1 MRCPSHLPQHSTR
14 SEIPVKALVWCV
26 LILLAAAPL
35 SSRAEMARVNGV
47 ALHYTVQ
54 GSGDPLLLLHGFG
67 SCGASWADTAQR
79 LAQKY
84 KVITVDA
91 RGHGTSTNPAGKFR
105 HDQAADD
112 IRALLDELKISNTRA
127 MGFSSGGIT
136 LLHLAT
142 RNPERLSKMIVVAAT
157 TGFPEQ
163 ARAILQSAAMDTL
176 PPDVLASFRKC
187 AARGE
192 PQVRALVDQFRAF
205 GFSTDDT
212 DFQAADLGK
221 ITAKTLIVHGDRDLF
236 FPVSIP
242 VGMYAGIKDAALWIV
257 PNGDHSPTAGAAP
270 EDFMQ
275 TAEGF
280 LAD

>member
-1 MRCPSHLPQHSTR
+1 M
-14 SEIPVKALVWCV
+14 KALVWCV
-26 LILLAAAPL
+26 LILLAATPL
-35 SSRAEMARVNGV
+35 SSRAATARVNGV
-47 ALHYTVQ
+47 TLHYTVQ
-54 GSGDPLLLLHGFG
+54 GAGEPLVLLHGFG
-67 SCGASWADTAQR
+67 SCGATWADTAER
-79 LAQKY
+79 LAQRY
-84 KVITVDA
+84 RVITVDA
-91 RGHGTSTNPAGKFR
+91 RGHGASTNPGGKFR

-112 IRALLDELKISNTRA
+112 IRALLDELKISSARA

-142 RNPERLSKMIVVAAT
+142 RNPERLSKMVVVAAS
-157 TGFPEQ
+157 TGFPDQ
-163 ARAILQSAAMDTL
+163 ARAILQSAAIDTL
-176 PPDVLASFRKC
+176 PPDVLAGFRKC

-192 PQVRALVDQFRAF
+192 PQVRALVDQFRAL

-212 DFQAADLGK
+212 DFQAADLAR

-242 VGMYAGIKDAALWIV
+242 VGMYGAIKDAALWIV
-257 PNGDHSPTAGAAP
+257 PNGEHSPTAGAAP
-270 EDFMQ
+270 EDFMR